1 MQRAAGV
8 HTDTE
13 RSWDTDITQVD
24 GRMRCDLLHLVS
36 FWKGKFPRIS
46 AVKNQ
51 GGQLL
56 TGAHYTLLPCF
67 SPFTIRVPDTS
78 INCVN
83 ACQRKL
89 KFTISVTGYTT
100 QLNEMF
106 SGIVIKKL
114 LSELADVLGR
124 CMLYSI
130 TWIYL
135 IHTHT
140 HMLFFLSNGRP
151 ASLCVCVGMR
161 VRTVYLFVCCHFA
174 HSGLPNSLA
183 ATCPSTFAMCL
194 DLIWP

>member
-1 MQRAAGV
+1 
-8 HTDTE
+8 
-13 RSWDTDITQVD
+13 
-24 GRMRCDLLHLVS
+24 MRCDLLHLVS

-140 HMLFFLSNGRP
+140 HTCCFSCPMGDLRV
-151 ASLCVCVGMR
+151 CVCVW
-161 VRTVYLFVCCHFA
+161 VCVFVQYIYLCVVT
-174 HSGLPNSLA
+174 LPTLGY
-183 ATCPSTFAMCL
+183 
-194 DLIWP
+194 LIAWQQHVPPPLPCASI